1 MSDGKDY
8 DAMTTLMYETNGEM
22 LMLIVSSSTFFALV
36 KHAIV
41 NKTIVYWR
49 LILAAALMTTVYII

>member
-8 DAMTTLMYETNGEM
+8 DAMTTLMYETNGE
-22 LMLIVSSSTFFALV
+22 MLIVSSSTFFALV